1 MATARKWSNI
11 QIAMQSALASPVT
24 ISAITKA
31 AEGVCTATNTYSNGD
46 YVFLLVQGMYQLDGR
61 VARVKSVAG
70 GNFTLEG
77 IDTTAFDT
85 FVSGTAEKI
94 TFGTTVSTATT
105 VSSSGGGFDM
115 IDITT
120 IHDNAKKEMPGLASA
135 STFSFENIWDV
146 SDAGLIAMKNASDAQ
161 AKRAFR
167 FTFGSGGQI
176 MAFAGYVGATL
187 LPGGSAQDKVTT
199 STTITMQGSPSYY
212 AS

>member
-24 ISAITKA
+24 VTAITKA

-46 YVFLLVQGMYQLDGR
+46 YVFLLAQGMYQLDGR
-61 VARVKSVAG
+61 VARVKAVSG
-70 GNFTLEG
+70 SGFTLEG

-94 TFGTTVSTATT
+94 TFGTSISTATT

-120 IHDNAKKEMPGLASA
+120 IHDNAKKEMPGLPAVMMLPKMPVPTPLLTA
-135 STFSFENIWDV
+135 
-146 SDAGLIAMKNASDAQ
+146 
-161 AKRAFR
+161 R
-167 FTFGSGGQI
+167 
-176 MAFAGYVGATL
+176 MAP
-187 LPGGSAQDKVTT
+187 LP
-199 STTITMQGSPSYY
+199 TITNPIRGVLELK
-212 AS
+212 